1 MEIFLLVLE
10 PMKKSHFI
18 IIIGSGEKSWLYV
31 GISYIISIISL
42 VFLPTLRL
50 GTTLG

>member
-10 PMKKSHFI
+10 PMKKSNFI
-18 IIIGSGEKSWLYV
+18 IIIGSGEKSWPYA
-31 GISYIISIISL
+31 GISYVISIICL
-42 VFLPTLRL
+42 VFLPTLTL